1 VDGQV
6 IKTLIGHT
14 DYVLSLT
21 VFQDGRVAS
30 GSKDNTIRIWNI
42 ENGQTTNVLTGHN
55 GQIGAL
61 TVLPDGRLASGSS
74 DWTIRLW
81 GNINFL

>member
-1 VDGQV
+1 M
-6 IKTLIGHT
+6 
-14 DYVLSLT
+14 
-21 VFQDGRVAS
+21 FQDGRVAS